1 MTIEHKEKKID
12 NYNELKYD
20 IPNVWEGQ
28 VKKVITVP
36 GVIGALGC
44 FQKYW
49 EKKFANIGL

>member
-49 EKKFANIGL
+49 KKKFANIGL